1 MKQALLPL
9 SGYLLV
15 LAKLLRKHFIEPH
28 SFRADVV
35 LSDVGCACIYV
46 RYLCKMHGHHFQF
59 GAVWDTLLKCK

>member
-15 LAKLLRKHFIEPH
+15 LAKLLRKHFIEPL
-28 SFRADVV
+28 SFRANAV
-35 LSDVGCACIYV
+35 LSDVVCACIYAC
-46 RYLCKMHGHHFQF
+46 YFCKMHRHNFQF